1 LRNKTDKPFPYC
13 LYECFL
19 EFAGKVSDL
28 DYSTVVLEH
37 QGIFKVEVVYA
48 ALIQYLQIPIDKAL
62 QSEEMI
68 IQAFA
73 LLDKRVGKRKL
84 KGMRWTS
91 NIHSLIADF
100 YRFRCDAEQIP
111 LLNEER
117 M

>member
-19 EFAGKVSDL
+19 EFVGRASDL

-37 QGIFKVEVVYA
+37 QGIFKVECVYN
-48 ALIQYLQIPIDKAL
+48 ALIQSLQLSIDKAL

-73 LLDKRVGKRKL
+73 LLDKRVIEGDE
-84 KGMRWTS
+84 
-91 NIHSLIADF
+91 IDF
-100 YRFRCDAEQIP
+100 
-111 LLNEER
+111 
-117 M
+117 